1 LQREEEYAVNI
12 LISADMEGISGVVS
26 NNHTLAD
33 HKEFERFRALM
44 TGDVNAAVDGALAA
58 GATRIVVNDSHAS
71 MTNILVEKLHPSAEL
86 ISGSPKP
93 FSMMEGIEASVDA
106 VFFIGYHASAGT
118 SRAVLAHTWSGALL
132 EVRLN
137 DVSVGEIGLNAAL
150 AGAFDVPVVLVTGD
164 QAAIAEASALLGTV
178 ETVAVKKAIG
188 EVSAQCLHP
197 DVVHERI
204 RAAASR
210 ALASPSSQPFTLHP
224 PIVLRV
230 TFQRPVFAD
239 RAQLTPGSHRL
250 DGRTLEWVGDDMR
263 DVYQA
268 FTAMARLA
276 S

>member
-1 LQREEEYAVNI
+1 LNI

-26 NNHTLAD
+26 NSHTLAE

-44 TGDVNAAVDGALAA
+44 TDDVNAAVDGALAA
-58 GATRIVVNDSHAS
+58 GAARIVVNDSHSS
-71 MTNILVEKLHPSAEL
+71 MTNILIEKLHSSAEL

-93 FSMMEGIEASVDA
+93 FSMMEGISADVDA

-118 SRAVLAHTWSGALL
+118 QQAVLAHTWSGALL

-137 DVSVGEIGLNAAL
+137 DTSVGEIGLNAAL

-164 QAAIAEASALLGTV
+164 EAATAEARALLGSV
-178 ETVAVKKAIG
+178 ETVAVKKAVG
-188 EVSAQCLHP
+188 EVAAQCVHP
-197 DVVHERI
+197 ETVHERI
-204 RAAASR
+204 RSAALR
-210 ALASPSSQPFTLHP
+210 ALASSGVPFVLEP

-230 TFQRPVFAD
+230 TFQRPLFAD
-239 RAQLTPGSHRL
+239 RAQLIPGCSRL

-263 DVYQA
+263 AVYQA